1 MAEYVAFLRGINVG
15 GNNKIGMEELR
26 QAFISLGFAG
36 VKTVLASGNMIF
48 ETQKTKAGLAQ
59 DIEQKISKSFGID
72 VSVILRT
79 IDDVKVLADAD
90 PFKNI
95 KVTPQTRLY
104 VTFLA
109 DKPKSKTPESQDK
122 DFRILHVS
130 DGEVFSVLTL
140 SPDRRTVD
148 LMKIL
153 EIEFGKKITTR
164 NWNTVCRILKA
175 SQDKPSYSDI
185 AERRKRKKE

>member
-1 MAEYVAFLRGINVG
+1 MSEYVAFLRGINVG
-15 GNNKIGMEELR
+15 GNNKIDMDELH
-26 QAFISLGFAG
+26 QAFMSWGFAG
-36 VKTVLASGNMIF
+36 VKTVLASGNVIF
-48 ETQKTKAGLAQ
+48 ETQKAKAGLAQ
-59 DIEQKISKSFGID
+59 IIEQKISESFGIN
-72 VSVILRT
+72 VSVILR
-79 IDDVKVLADAD
+79 IVDDIKALAEAD

-95 KVTPQTRLY
+95 RVTPQTRLY

-130 DGEVFSVLTL
+130 DAEVFSVLTL
-140 SPDRRTVD
+140 LPDRRTVD

-175 SQDKPSYSDI
+175 SQDKPSHSDI
-185 AERRKRKKE
+185 AERCKQNKE

>member
-15 GNNKIGMEELR
+15 GNNKIDMDELR
-26 QAFISLGFAG
+26 QAFMSWGFAG
-36 VKTVLASGNMIF
+36 VKTVLASGNVIF
-48 ETQKTKAGLAQ
+48 ETQKAKDGLAQ
-59 DIEQKISKSFGID
+59 IIEQKISESFGID

-79 IDDVKVLADAD
+79 VDDIKALAEAD

-95 KVTPQTRLY
+95 RVTPQTRLY

-130 DGEVFSVLTL
+130 DAEVFSVLTL
-140 SPDRRTVD
+140 LPDRRTVD

-175 SQDKPSYSDI
+175 SQDKPSHSDI
-185 AERRKRKKE
+185 AERCKQNKE

>member
-15 GNNKIGMEELR
+15 GNNKIDMDELR
-26 QAFISLGFAG
+26 QAFMSWGFAG
-36 VKTVLASGNMIF
+36 VKTVLASGNVIF
-48 ETQKTKAGLAQ
+48 ETQKAKAGLAQ
-59 DIEQKISKSFGID
+59 IIEQKISESFGID

-79 IDDVKVLADAD
+79 VDDIKALAEAD

-95 KVTPQTRLY
+95 RVTPQTRLY

-130 DGEVFSVLTL
+130 DAEVFSVLTL
-140 SPDRRTVD
+140 LPDRRTVD

-175 SQDKPSYSDI
+175 SQDKPSHSDI
-185 AERRKRKKE
+185 AERCKQNKE

>member
-15 GNNKIGMEELR
+15 GNNKIDMDELR
-26 QAFISLGFAG
+26 QAFMSWGFAG
-36 VKTVLASGNMIF
+36 VKTVLASGNVIF
-48 ETQKTKAGLAQ
+48 ETQKAKAGLAQ
-59 DIEQKISKSFGID
+59 IIGQKISESFGIN

-79 IDDVKVLADAD
+79 VDDIKALAEAD

-95 KVTPQTRLY
+95 RVTPQTRLY

-130 DGEVFSVLTL
+130 DAEVFSVLTL
-140 SPDRRTVD
+140 LPDRRTVD

-175 SQDKPSYSDI
+175 SQDKPSHSDI
-185 AERRKRKKE
+185 AERCKQNKE